1 MRSRE
6 QLFQDT
12 EPFPDALIKKLPPRG
27 DSYVKWQQ
35 YAQRLLLHH
44 PEHSWRVSDIVYQPG
59 YLYPVKD
66 GDGKLTD
73 EQAWAPPVWAVS
85 GELDLGDGNVYAG
98 VGEDDAP
105 ASAESNAY
113 KRAAAHAGIGLHL
126 YGDYWL
132 HGRLEQGDE

>member
-6 QLFQDT
+6 QLIQDT
-12 EPFPDALIKKLPPRG
+12 EPFPDNLIESLPPRG
-27 DSYVKWQQ
+27 DSYVKWSH

-44 PEHSWRVSDIVYQPG
+44 PEHSWRVSSVMEAAG
-59 YLYPVKD
+59 
-66 GDGKLTD
+66 
-73 EQAWAPPVWAVS
+73 VWVVV
-85 GELDLGDGNVYAG
+85 GELDLTGSTRVEVGDHAMEYQNVYAG

-113 KRAAAHAGIGLHL
+113 KRACAHAGIGLHL

-132 HGRLEQGDE
+132 HSRLEQSDDD